1 MANHSS
7 LLAWKISWTEEPG
20 KLQSMGPQR
29 VGHHWTHSIS
39 KPSLVHVVS
48 WNIHLESMGH
58 HGLQRKKKNIYIYI
72 HIYILQIFHHLTLTY
87 SLTISPIVSQ
97 LKVPVPHFTPWNH
110 ASRAHIGLL
119 RSPVFPKTSN
129 RSVHRTSNMYG
140 KAWLISS
147 HEITI
152 LSCWKGRLKSCG
164 SVLSF
169 YKHDSRVVGK
179 DNDLTCVQ
187 PPSWILKNQNRNSA
201 SQRTTIFGYFVSCK

>member
-1 MANHSS
+1 MLYHEIYILKAWDTMACR
-7 LLAWKISWTEEPG
+7 E
-20 KLQSMGPQR
+20 
-29 VGHHWTHSIS
+29 
-39 KPSLVHVVS
+39 
-48 WNIHLESMGH
+48 
-58 HGLQRKKKNIYIYI
+58 KKKIYIYIYI